1 MEKGTIIIEIY
12 LLGIYISAMV
22 NGIME
27 YSKLMYIYS
36 DEIRDKFFKTTKK
49 TVLLT
54 LLSWAGVL
62 YGIGYA
68 WYKIIKRK
76 I

>member
-12 LLGIYISAMV
+12 LLGIYISAIV

-49 TVLLT
+49 TTLLI
-54 LLSWAGVL
+54 LLSWIGVL
-62 YGIGYA
+62 YSIGYV